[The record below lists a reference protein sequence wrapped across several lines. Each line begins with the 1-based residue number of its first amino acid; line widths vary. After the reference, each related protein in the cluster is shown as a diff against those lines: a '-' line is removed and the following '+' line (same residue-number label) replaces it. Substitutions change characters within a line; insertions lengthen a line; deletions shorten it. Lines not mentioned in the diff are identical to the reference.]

1 MGQITQNIGGARN
14 FAQSHE
20 SVRWITCASAARTT
34 EAFRGRVECFNN
46 PANVCDFSQLE
57 GHAESCIST
66 PWLLG
71 AFHQCQ
77 CGRRPREGCNSLF
90 ENLKAFR
97 MPLESSSATTDY
109 TRRGKMPQSDIQRR
123 GSCIS
128 TCRRY
133 AERVGSKTKSVAV
146 RNGSR
151 WGVASACGAVLG
163 CASGACGHSPCS
175 SRQEHRCGKVSG
187 MSFG

>member
-1 MGQITQNIGGARN
+1 MGQITQNIGSARD

-20 SVRWITCASAARTT
+20 SVRSITCASAVRTT
-34 EAFRGRVECFNN
+34 EASRGRVECFNS

-57 GHAESCIST
+57 GQAESCISS

-77 CGRRPREGCNSLF
+77 CGRRPMECCNSLF
-90 ENLKAFR
+90 ENLQAFR

-109 TRRGKMPQSDIQRR
+109 TRRGKTPQSDIQRR

-133 AERVGSKTKSVAV
+133 AELVGSKTKSVAV

-151 WGVASACGAVLG
+151 GGVASACGAVLG
-163 CASGACGHSPCS
+163 CASSVCGHSPCS

>member
-1 MGQITQNIGGARN
+1 MGQITQNIGSARD

-20 SVRWITCASAARTT
+20 SVRWITCASAVRTT

-57 GHAESCIST
+57 GQAESCIST

-77 CGRRPREGCNSLF
+77 CGRRLTECCNSQL
-90 ENLKAFR
+90 ENFKGFR
-97 MPLESSSATTDY
+97 MPPENSCATTHYADRY
-109 TRRGKMPQSDIQRR
+109 KMPQSDVQRR
-123 GSCIS
+123 RSCIS

-133 AERVGSKTKSVAV
+133 AERVGWKTKSVAV

-151 WGVASACGAVLG
+151 WGVASACGAVFG
-163 CASGACGHSPCS
+163 CASGVCGHSPCS
-175 SRQEHRCGKVSG
+175 SRQEHRCGEVSG